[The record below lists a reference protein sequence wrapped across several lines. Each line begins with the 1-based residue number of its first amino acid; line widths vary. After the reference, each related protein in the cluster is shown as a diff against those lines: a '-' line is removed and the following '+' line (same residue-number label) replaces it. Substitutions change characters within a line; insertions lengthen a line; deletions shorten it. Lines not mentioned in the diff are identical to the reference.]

1 MFRYLVLVC
10 IFIICSYIGFVI
22 GENYKKR
29 SVNLK
34 EFQKAILL
42 MNNDV
47 IYTNIPLME
56 ALYDVSEKVSGEL
69 SQMFREIASTLEK
82 GEANSVFDIFNNIYG
97 KYENDLSFKKEDY
110 SIVSDFFRTLGETGV
125 FGQEKIF
132 KLASEQVKLNYQE
145 ALKEAKVNIKMYRT
159 LGVCA
164 GVLIVIF
171 FI

>member
-47 IYTNIPLME
+47 IYTNIPLM
-56 ALYDVSEKVSGEL
+56 
-69 SQMFREIASTLEK
+69 
-82 GEANSVFDIFNNIYG
+82 
-97 KYENDLSFKKEDY
+97 EDY

-164 GVLIVIF
+164 GALIVIF

>member
-69 SQMFREIASTLEK
+69 SQMK

-164 GVLIVIF
+164 GALIVIF

>member
-110 SIVSDFFRTLGETGV
+110 SIVSDFFRTLGETG
-125 FGQEKIF
+125 GIWARKN
-132 KLASEQVKLNYQE
+132 L
-145 ALKEAKVNIKMYRT
+145 
-159 LGVCA
+159 
-164 GVLIVIF
+164 
-171 FI
+171 

>member
-82 GEANSVFDIFNNIYG
+82 GEANSVFDTFNSIYG

-110 SIVSDFFRTLGETGV
+110 NIVSDFFRTLGETGV
-125 FGQEKIF
+125 FGQEEIF
-132 KLASEQVKLNYQE
+132 KLASEQVKFNYQE
-145 ALKEAKVNIKMYRT
+145 ALKDAKVNIKMYRT

-164 GVLIVIF
+164 GALIVIF

>member
-110 SIVSDFFRTLGETGV
+110 GIVSDFFRTLGETGV

-132 KLASEQVKLNYQE
+132 KLTSEQVKLNYQE

-164 GVLIVIF
+164 GALIVIF